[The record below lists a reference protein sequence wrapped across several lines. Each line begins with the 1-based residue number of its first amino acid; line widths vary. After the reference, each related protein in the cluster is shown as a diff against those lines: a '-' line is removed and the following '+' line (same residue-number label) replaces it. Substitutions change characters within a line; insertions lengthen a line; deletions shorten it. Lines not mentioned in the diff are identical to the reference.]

1 MQTKAI
7 RRVAAIDIG
16 TNSVRLARGVMN
28 DGRFCM
34 EQKDLETT
42 RIGEGTTTT
51 DRLSDEPM
59 RRTADA
65 VAFFARQAADSGYA
79 LLGAYATSA
88 VREAPNKDEF
98 LALCRARGVEVEV
111 LSGHAES
118 AVAYYGAAQGK
129 AGVCAVADIGGGST
143 ELSFGRDGRL
153 EFGQSA
159 RVGAVRMR
167 EMFAKDDGSLDDAA
181 YDALLAH
188 VKSVLL
194 PIAEK
199 IPKGAALIG
208 VGGTFTSLAAMQQ
221 RLTVY
226 DPARVQELF
235 AARGRH
241 RIVQPY
247 ALPHVDGT
255 APRAA
260 GAQEKARRHHALRGG
275 DRTGGDG
282 DSGCRR
288 DLCQRARWP
297 GGLCAGKS
305 DRHFRTFNRLKR
317 KNKNTKGP

>member
-111 LSGHAES
+111 LWATPSPPSPITARRRGKRACAPWRIS
-118 AVAYYGAAQGK
+118 AA
-129 AGVCAVADIGGGST
+129 
-143 ELSFGRDGRL
+143 
-153 EFGQSA
+153 
-159 RVGAVRMR
+159 
-167 EMFAKDDGSLDDAA
+167 
-181 YDALLAH
+181 
-188 VKSVLL
+188 
-194 PIAEK
+194 
-199 IPKGAALIG
+199 
-208 VGGTFTSLAAMQQ
+208 
-221 RLTVY
+221 
-226 DPARVQELF
+226 
-235 AARGRH
+235 AAR
-241 RIVQPY
+241 
-247 ALPHVDGT
+247 
-255 APRAA
+255 
-260 GAQEKARRHHALRGG
+260 
-275 DRTGGDG
+275 
-282 DSGCRR
+282 
-288 DLCQRARWP
+288 
-297 GGLCAGKS
+297 
-305 DRHFRTFNRLKR
+305 N
-317 KNKNTKGP
+317 

>member
-34 EQKDLETT
+34 EQKDMETT

-167 EMFAKDDGSLDDAA
+167 ELFAKEDGSLDDAA

-226 DPARVQELF
+226 DPACVQDFSLRADDIESFSRTLC
-235 AARGRH
+235 RMSMEQRL
-241 RIVQPY
+241 
-247 ALPHVDGT
+247 ALPGLKKKRADIMPCAAVIARAVMETVDADAICVSERDGLE
-255 APRAA
+255 
-260 GAQEKARRHHALRGG
+260 GYAQAKAIGILE
-275 DRTGGDG
+275 
-282 DSGCRR
+282 
-288 DLCQRARWP
+288 
-297 GGLCAGKS
+297 
-305 DRHFRTFNRLKR
+305 RLID
-317 KNKNTKGP
+317 

>member
-79 LLGAYATSA
+79 LLGVYATSA

-167 EMFAKDDGSLDDAA
+167 ELFAKEDGSLDDAA

-188 VKSVLL
+188 VKSALL

-226 DPARVQELF
+226 DPARVQDFSLRADDIESFSRTLC
-235 AARGRH
+235 RMSMEQRL
-241 RIVQPY
+241 
-247 ALPHVDGT
+247 ALPGLKKKRADIMPCAAVIARAVMETVDADAICVSERDGLE
-255 APRAA
+255 
-260 GAQEKARRHHALRGG
+260 GYAQAKAIGILE
-275 DRTGGDG
+275 
-282 DSGCRR
+282 
-288 DLCQRARWP
+288 
-297 GGLCAGKS
+297 
-305 DRHFRTFNRLKR
+305 RLI
-317 KNKNTKGP
+317 G